1 MATTHITSLAQ
12 LDAILDKAPSK
23 LTVID
28 FHATWCGPCHTIAPV
43 YEALAKQHTNVNF
56 LKCDVD
62 AAQEV
67 AGRYSISAMPTF
79 VFLKGQTKVE
89 QVRGANKAA
98 LENAIRKHS
107 SESTSAAF
115 SGRGQSLGGSSAAP
129 LPPRNDGSVAPL
141 VNLDPQVK
149 KLLIFFGA
157 YLLFWY
163 LSR

>member
-1 MATTHITSLAQ
+1 MAVTHITSLVQ
-12 LDAILDKAPSK
+12 LDAILNKAPSK

-28 FHATWCGPCHTIAPV
+28 FHATWCGPCHAIAPA
-43 YEALAKQHTNVNF
+43 YEALAKQYTNVNF

-62 AAQEV
+62 AAKEV

-79 VFLKGQTKVE
+79 VLLKGQTKVE

-98 LENAIRKHS
+98 LENAVQRHS
-107 SESTSAAF
+107 SGSTAAAF

-129 LPPRNDGSVAPL
+129 PPPRNDRFEVP
-141 VNLDPQVK
+141 VINLDPQVK

-157 YLLFWY
+157 YMLFWY